1 MLKTLL
7 SSAAPDLQSSLAP
20 MLAGASAPG
29 GAAPGAQTTP
39 SPDTIAAVA
48 RRVEQSNPGVVDT
61 MSSFYAQH
69 PTLVKTL
76 GSAALMIAMRKI
88 ADTHRVPEAKGV

>member
-1 MLKTLL
+1 MFV
-7 SSAAPDLQSSLAP
+7 AADVREVEAIDRVVS
-20 MLAGASAPG
+20 
-29 GAAPGAQTTP
+29 
-39 SPDTIAAVA
+39 AAVA

-88 ADTHRVPEAKGV
+88 AEQHTQNA